1 MNNDYNNSYFWRIR
15 DPDTGEIKRYFKIK
29 GKLIE
34 VDRDVFNICYNSY
47 EKMNREIANDCKVN
61 LISLDAFDK
70 EGAELSN
77 DGNVESN
84 LLDQIDRKDKINEI
98 MKLISKLDPHD
109 RELITNL
116 LVYEKT
122 ERELAKQLNVSQNAI
137 NKRKRKILKKIRK
150 NLLK

>member
-15 DPDTGEIKRYFKIK
+15 DPETDEIKRYFKIK

-47 EKMNREIANDCKVN
+47 EKMNREITNDCKVN

-70 EGAELSN
+70 DGAELSN
-77 DGNVESN
+77 GSDIESN
-84 LLDQIDRKDKINEI
+84 LIDQIDRKDKINEI
-98 MKLISKLDPHD
+98 MRLISKLEPHD

-137 NKRKRKILKKIRK
+137 NKRKKTILKKIRK
-150 NLLK
+150 DLQK

>member
-1 MNNDYNNSYFWRIR
+1 MKNDYNNSYFWRIR
-15 DPDTGEIKRYFKIK
+15 DPETGEIKRYFKIN

-47 EKMNREIANDCKVN
+47 EKMNREITNDCKVN

-70 EGAELSN
+70 DGAELSN
-77 DGNVESN
+77 GSDIESN
-84 LLDQIDRKDKINEI
+84 LIDQIDRKDKINEI
-98 MKLISKLDPHD
+98 MRLISKLEPHD

-137 NKRKRKILKKIRK
+137 NKRKKTILKKIRK
-150 NLLK
+150 DLQK

>member
-15 DPDTGEIKRYFKIK
+15 DPETGEIKRYFKIK
-29 GKLIE
+29 GKLVE

-70 EGAELSN
+70 KGTELSN
-77 DGNVESN
+77 NGNVELN
-84 LLDQIDRKDKINEI
+84 LLDQIDKKDKINEI
-98 MKLISKLDPHD
+98 MRLISKLDPYD

-116 LVYEKT
+116 LIYEKT

-150 NLLK
+150 NMLK

>member
-15 DPDTGEIKRYFKIK
+15 DPETGEIKRYFKIK

-77 DGNVESN
+77 DVNVELN
-84 LLDQIDRKDKINEI
+84 LLDHIDRKDKINEI
-98 MKLISKLDPHD
+98 MKLISKLDSHD

-137 NKRKRKILKKIRK
+137 NKRKKTILKKIRK